1 MFQRRNI
8 LIIKMKRN
16 SLTIP
21 AILIIASI
29 VGILSSK
36 GQDTD
41 TYPIQCAEVIDSVW
55 FNRVDS
61 TLRDYDRT
69 DPPLKIMRNSYRW
82 LSFVYMNDSCY
93 SHHDENVDVK
103 KTLIIFTSFLEYPHE
118 DEQYYVPFNGRKY
131 LISKH
136 QSNGLV
142 KPRRKY
148 IRNPN
153 CYRIHFFDMHP
164 VCIVQDSIGRMS
176 ILSDTTD
183 MYMRIME

>member
-1 MFQRRNI
+1 MFQLRNI

-16 SLTIP
+16 SLTIL
-21 AILIIASI
+21 AILIIANI
-29 VGILSSK
+29 VGILSSE

-41 TYPIQCAEVIDSVW
+41 TYPVQCAEVIDTAW

-69 DPPLKIMRNSYRW
+69 DPPLKIMRDSYRM
-82 LSFVYMNDSCY
+82 LSYVYMNDSCC
-93 SHHDENVDVK
+93 SHNDENVDVK
-103 KTLIIFTSFLEYPHE
+103 KTLIIYTAFLEYPFDDH
-118 DEQYYVPFNGRKY
+118 YYVPFNGRKY
-131 LISKH
+131 LISKN
-136 QSNGLV
+136 QSHGLV
-142 KPRRKY
+142 RPRRKY
-148 IRNPN
+148 IRNPK